1 MAVLRYFR
9 ILLKGSEF
17 IVVISLFI
25 LVSLFNR
32 VRTKDPIKRRHLYSK
47 TACWAAQKALNIIHF
62 KINYINSPD
71 PNKSYLFV
79 GNHLGIIEILIIA
92 AHRECLF
99 ITSQDMRQT
108 AGLGFLTE
116 MAGCLYVDRQ
126 NRSNI
131 KNEIIEI
138 REALEQGFNVVL
150 YPEGT
155 STNGER
161 VLPFK
166 KTLMTA
172 AAGTGVPIMPMVI
185 NFRKVNGE
193 PMSHKFRDD
202 VTWYGD
208 HTFAAV
214 LLRLLA
220 LKSVEADLEFCEEV
234 LVHNEE
240 ERRKV
245 AAVVQSAVV
254 ARYTKIPLPPGEISP
269 YAHISEAT

>member
-1 MAVLRYFR
+1 MLRIF
-9 ILLKGSEF
+9 IQGLEF
-17 IVVISLFI
+17 LFVISAFI
-25 LVSLFNR
+25 AVSLFNR
-32 VRTKDPIKRRHLYSK
+32 LRTRDLVKRRHLYSK
-47 TACWAAQKALNIIHF
+47 TACWAAQKCLNIIHF

-71 PNKSYLFV
+71 PKKTYLFV

-99 ITSQDMRQT
+99 ITSQDMRRT
-108 AGLGFLTE
+108 PGLGFLTE

-131 KNEIIEI
+131 KSEIVEI

-166 KTLMTA
+166 KTLMTS
-172 AAGTGVPIMPMVI
+172 AAGTGVPIMPMVV

-193 PMSHKFRDD
+193 PMGHKFRND

-208 HTFAAV
+208 HSFASV
-214 LLRLLA
+214 LVNLLA
-220 LKSVEADLEFCEEV
+220 LKSIEVDFEFCEEV
-234 LVHNEE
+234 MVHNEE
-240 ERRKV
+240 ERRTV
-245 AAVVQSAVV
+245 AAVVQTAVTSK
-254 ARYTKIPLPPGEISP
+254 YTKIPLPPGELSP
-269 YAHISEAT
+269 YAHIPESH